1 MTIIYGVEIAQYVIE
16 EWIDNEKYEH
26 ICRDIESANKF
37 YNWLL
42 EDSDRYCD
50 KHYQIILYNSQ
61 TRAKLREFD
70 NATDSIKSLQFKD

>member
-1 MTIIYGVEIAQYVIE
+1 MTIICGVEIAQYVIE
-16 EWIDNEKYEH
+16 EWIDNKKYEH

-42 EDSDRYCD
+42 QNSDDYRD
-50 KHYQIILYNSQ
+50 KHYQVILRNSQ

-70 NATDSIKSLQFKD
+70 NATDSIKSIQFEN